1 LKITVAAIALEEKT
15 DDRPAALEPHQ
26 RRSLEVGSGTVE
38 RLLEGRGLREH
49 EDASDTDETP
59 SRMKW

>member
-1 LKITVAAIALEEKT
+1 LKITVAAIAQEEKK
-15 DDRPAALEPHQ
+15 DDRPAVLEPSTTKPG
-26 RRSLEVGSGTVE
+26 RGSGTVE
-38 RLLEGRGLREH
+38 RLLEGRGLRGH